1 LSATIPLGLV
11 GEGTKVRVKAL
22 NGGQTL
28 SKRLTEMGINVGS
41 ELLVRQRQGGGL
53 VVSRGELKFA
63 LGGGMAHKIL
73 VELLEDPA

>member
-1 LSATIPLGLV
+1 MSKAIPLGMAT
-11 GEGTKVRVKAL
+11 EGAKVKVIAL

-28 SKRLTEMGINVGS
+28 SKRLTEMGIHIGS

-73 VELLEDPA
+73 VEPLD